1 VRWID
6 LKIAVLCGGVSA
18 EREVS
23 LRSGAAVSDGLCQAG
38 YDTVLE
44 DVTSVSGLI
53 GRWHELG
60 ADAAFIALH
69 GGWGEDGRLQAA
81 LDAAGIKYTGSKAW
95 GCMMCMDKETSRSVM
110 EGGNI
115 PIPPG
120 VAVRPDDGC
129 DFRRL
134 IEDWERI
141 VVKPASN
148 GSTVGVVVTND
159 AGAASD
165 ALNGVWDIDTKA
177 IVEKYIPGREL
188 TAVVFGSGGG
198 AFAMPAIEIRP
209 RSGFYDYRSKYTKG
223 ASEYIC
229 PAPIGEVTARAVS
242 EYATRSHVLLNCRAY
257 RRVDFRLA
265 EDESDIF
272 VLEVNTAPGMTE
284 TSLVPKAALAHGW
297 TFPELLSEI
306 LRESCDIVP

>member
-6 LKIAVLCGGVSA
+6 LRIAVLCGGVSS

-23 LRSGAAVSDGLCQAG
+23 LRSGAAVNDGLRQAG

-53 GRWHELG
+53 ERWPELG

-81 LDAAGIKYTGSKAW
+81 LDAAGIKYTGSKAR
-95 GCMMCMDKETSRSVM
+95 GCMMCMDKETSRSIM
-110 EGGNI
+110 QDDNI

-120 VAVRPDDGC
+120 IAVRPDDAC
-129 DFRRL
+129 DFGGL

-141 VVKPASN
+141 VVKPASS
-148 GSTVGVVVTND
+148 GSTVGVVVTSD
-159 AGAASD
+159 AAEASE

-177 IVEKYIPGREL
+177 IIEKYIPGREL
-188 TAVVFGSGGG
+188 TVVAFGSGEDT
-198 AFAMPAIEIRP
+198 FAMPAIEIRP
-209 RSGFYDYRSKYTKG
+209 RSGFYDYGSKYTKG
-223 ASEYIC
+223 ATEYIC
-229 PAPIGEVTARAVS
+229 PAPISDATARAVL
-242 EYATRSHVLLNCRAY
+242 EYARRSHILLNCRAY
-257 RRVDFRLA
+257 SRVDFRCT
-265 EDESDIF
+265 EDEGKIF

-284 TSLVPKAALAHGW
+284 TSLVPKAALIHGW
-297 TFPELLSEI
+297 TFPELLVEI
-306 LRESCDIVP
+306 LKESFDIAP

>member
-1 VRWID
+1 MR
-6 LKIAVLCGGVSA
+6 IAVLCGGVSS

-23 LRSGAAVSDGLCQAG
+23 LSSGAAVDAGLRQAG

-53 GRWHELG
+53 KRWPELG

-81 LDAAGIKYTGSKAW
+81 LDAAGIKYTGSKARS
-95 GCMMCMDKETSRSVM
+95 CMMCMDKETSRSVM

-115 PIPPG
+115 PVPPG
-120 VAVRPDDGC
+120 IAVRPDDSC
-129 DFRRL
+129 DFGRL
-134 IEDWERI
+134 INDWERI

-148 GSTVGVVVTND
+148 GSTVGVAVTSD
-159 AGAASD
+159 AGEASD
-165 ALNGVWDIDTKA
+165 ALNDVWDIDTKA
-177 IVEKYIPGREL
+177 IVEKYVPGREL
-188 TAVVFGSGGG
+188 TAAVFGSDGDT
-198 AFAMPAIEIRP
+198 FAMPAIDIRP

-229 PAPIGEVTARAVS
+229 PAPMSDAAARAVS
-242 EYATRSHVLLNCRAY
+242 EYAIRSHVLLNCRAY
-257 RRVDFRLA
+257 SRVDFRLA
-265 EDESDIF
+265 EDEGDIF

-284 TSLVPKAALAHGW
+284 TSLVPKAALVHGW
-297 TFPELLSEI
+297 AFPELLREI
-306 LRESCDIVP
+306 LRESCDILP

>member
-1 VRWID
+1 VRWIG
-6 LKIAVLCGGVSA
+6 LRIAVLCGGVSA
-18 EREVS
+18 ERDVS
-23 LRSGAAVSDGLCQAG
+23 LRSGAAVNDGLRKVG
-38 YDTVLE
+38 YDTALE

-53 GRWHELG
+53 KRWPELG

-81 LDAAGIKYTGSKAW
+81 LDAAGIKYTGSKARS
-95 GCMMCMDKETSRSVM
+95 CMMCMDKETSRSVM

-115 PIPPG
+115 PVPPG
-120 VAVRPDDGC
+120 IAVRPDESC
-129 DFRRL
+129 DFGRL
-134 IEDWERI
+134 IEDWGKI

-148 GSTVGVVVTND
+148 GSTVGVVVTGYAD
-159 AGAASD
+159 AASD
-165 ALNGVWDIDTKA
+165 ALNDVWDIDTKA
-177 IVEKYIPGREL
+177 IVEKYVPGREL
-188 TAVVFGSGGG
+188 TVVVFGSGED

-229 PAPIGEVTARAVS
+229 PAPISEAAARAVL

-257 RRVDFRLA
+257 SRVDFRLT
-265 EDESDIF
+265 EDESGIF

-284 TSLVPKAALAHGW
+284 TSLVPKAALVHGW
-297 TFPELLSEI
+297 TFPELLREI
-306 LRESCDIVP
+306 LRESLM

>member
-1 VRWID
+1 LR
-6 LKIAVLCGGVSA
+6 IAVLCGGVSA

-23 LRSGAAVSDGLCQAG
+23 LRSGAAVNYGLRQAG

-53 GRWHELG
+53 ARWPGLD

-81 LDAAGIKYTGSKAW
+81 LDAGGVKYTGSEARS
-95 GCMMCMDKETSRSVM
+95 CMMCMDKETSRSVM
-110 EGGNI
+110 SGGNI

-120 VAVRPDDGC
+120 IAVRPGDNC
-129 DFRRL
+129 DFGRL

-141 VVKPASN
+141 VLKPASN
-148 GSTVGVVVTND
+148 GSTVGVAVTND
-159 AGAASD
+159 AGAAAD
-165 ALNGVWDIDTKA
+165 ALNRVWDIDTKA

-188 TAVVFGSGGG
+188 TVAVFGSGCD
-198 AFAMPAIEIRP
+198 AFAMSAIEIRP
-209 RSGFYDYRSKYTKG
+209 RSGFYDYKSKYTTG

-229 PAPIGEVTARAVS
+229 PAPMSEAATRTVS
-242 EYATRSHVLLNCRAY
+242 EYAKKSHVLLNCRAY
-257 RRVDFRLA
+257 SRVDFRLT
-265 EDESDIF
+265 EDEGDIF

-284 TSLVPKAALAHGW
+284 TSLVPKAALVHGW
-297 TFPELLSEI
+297 AFPELLREI
-306 LRESCDIVP
+306 LRESFDILP